1 MNRAFVKEPDGD
13 QAETDLP
20 VRPQS
25 KHPNYITMKGLEKQ
39 KTYLHELILECSAL
53 KTSNT
58 LADKNKIK
66 LLNADITYLKQR
78 VESAIPIKVEAQEG
92 EDIRFGATITLAD
105 ENNTQY
111 KFTIVGQDEVDTENG
126 LISWVSPLASAL
138 IGKQAGDM
146 ITWARP
152 IGALELEIEEF
163 YYRGYSNSKQL

>member
-66 LLNADITYLKQR
+66 LLNADISYLKQR

-92 EDIRFGATITLAD
+92 EDIRFGATITLVD

-111 KFTIVGQDEVDTENG
+111 KFTIVGQDEVDAENG

-138 IGKQAGDM
+138 IGKQVGDI
-146 ITWARP
+146 ITWTRP
-152 IGALELEIEEF
+152 IGDLELEIEEF
-163 YYRGYSNSKQL
+163 DYRS

>member
-1 MNRAFVKEPDGD
+1 MSRAFVKEPDGD

-39 KTYLHELILECSAL
+39 KEHLHELILECSAL
-53 KTSNT
+53 KKSNT

-78 VESAIPIKVEAQEG
+78 VESAIPIKVEEQG
-92 EDIRFGATITLAD
+92 REDIRFGATITLVD
-105 ENNTQY
+105 ENNKQY

-138 IGKQAGDM
+138 IGKQVGDT
-146 ITWARP
+146 IIWARSV
-152 IGALELEIEEF
+152 GDLELEIIGF
-163 YYRGYSNSKQL
+163 DY

>member
-1 MNRAFVKEPDGD
+1 MSRAFVKEPDGD

-39 KTYLHELILECSAL
+39 KEHLHELILECSAL

-78 VESAIPIKVEAQEG
+78 VESAIPINVEEQG
-92 EDIRFGATITLAD
+92 REDIRFGATITLVD
-105 ENNTQY
+105 ENNKQY

-138 IGKQAGDM
+138 IGKQVGDT
-146 ITWARP
+146 IIWARSV
-152 IGALELEIEEF
+152 GDLELEIIGF
-163 YYRGYSNSKQL
+163 DY

>member
-1 MNRAFVKEPDGD
+1 MSRAFVKEPDGD

-39 KTYLHELILECSAL
+39 KAYLHELILECSTL

-92 EDIRFGATITLAD
+92 GDIRFAL
-105 ENNTQY
+105 
-111 KFTIVGQDEVDTENG
+111 
-126 LISWVSPLASAL
+126 PLL
-138 IGKQAGDM
+138 
-146 ITWARP
+146 
-152 IGALELEIEEF
+152 
-163 YYRGYSNSKQL
+163 

>member
-1 MNRAFVKEPDGD
+1 MSRAFVKEPDGD

-39 KTYLHELILECSAL
+39 KEHLHELILECSAL

-78 VESAIPIKVEAQEG
+78 VESAIPIKVEEQG
-92 EDIRFGATITLAD
+92 REDIRFGATITLVD
-105 ENNTQY
+105 EDNKQY

-138 IGKQAGDM
+138 IGKQAGDT
-146 ITWARP
+146 IIWARSV
-152 IGALELEIEEF
+152 GDLELEITEF
-163 YYRGYSNSKQL
+163 DYLS

>member
-1 MNRAFVKEPDGD
+1 MSRAFVKEPDGD

-39 KTYLHELILECSAL
+39 KEHLHELILECSAL

-78 VESAIPIKVEAQEG
+78 VESAIPINVEEQG
-92 EDIRFGATITLAD
+92 REDIRFGATISLVD
-105 ENNTQY
+105 ENNKQY

-138 IGKQAGDM
+138 IGKQVGDT
-146 ITWARP
+146 IIWARSV
-152 IGALELEIEEF
+152 GDLELEIIEF
-163 YYRGYSNSKQL
+163 DY

>member
-25 KHPNYITMKGLEKQ
+25 KHPNYITTKGLEKQ
-39 KTYLHELILECSAL
+39 KAYLHQLILECSTL

-92 EDIRFGATITLAD
+92 EDIRFGATITLVD

-111 KFTIVGQDEVDTENG
+111 KFTIVGQDEVDAENG

-138 IGKQAGDM
+138 IGKQVGDI
-146 ITWARP
+146 ITWTRP

-163 YYRGYSNSKQL
+163 DYRS

>member
-1 MNRAFVKEPDGD
+1 MSRAFVKEPDGD

-39 KTYLHELILECSAL
+39 KEHLHELILECSAL

-78 VESAIPIKVEAQEG
+78 VESAIPINVEEQG
-92 EDIRFGATITLAD
+92 REDIRFGATITLVD
-105 ENNTQY
+105 ENNKQC

-138 IGKQAGDM
+138 IGKQAGDT
-146 ITWARP
+146 IIWTRSV
-152 IGALELEIEEF
+152 GDLELEIIEF
-163 YYRGYSNSKQL
+163 DY

>member
-1 MNRAFVKEPDGD
+1 MNRAFVKELDGD

-39 KTYLHELILECSAL
+39 KAYLHELILECSVL
-53 KTSNT
+53 KTSNR

-163 YYRGYSNSKQL
+163 YYRG